1 MQPRLTQRRLRYMAF
16 ARKFCETMDTAQ
28 AYRDVFR
35 PMTNPKDSDKIH
47 GDKLL
52 KIKFVQDRIGEIITP
67 AVKALGVDQTF
78 VIRRLLETIDGDITD
93 YTKVVPGAAGDAA
106 DLMSLKEMREALPLS
121 KRRLVKKYK
130 VIYDQFGQVKSR
142 EIELEPK
149 QPAMELLAKIRG
161 WVSGDK
167 TILINGEEMMRRIE
181 QARAAA
187 VDRSEAIRGEFKK
200 TATYTQLQRPE
211 TVEKLRLEGPK
222 ADVDKTPPSDG
233 K

>member
-1 MQPRLTQRRLRYMAF
+1 MAPRLTQRRLRLMAF
-16 ARKFCETMDTAQ
+16 ARKFCETMDSAQ
-28 AYRDVFR
+28 SYRDVYR
-35 PMTNPKDSDKIH
+35 PLTNPMPGDKLH

-67 AVKALGVDQTF
+67 AVKALGIDQSF

-93 YTKVVPGAAGDAA
+93 YVKVVPGVDGRDQA
-106 DLMSLKEMREALPLS
+106 DLMSLQEMRDALPLA

-130 VIYDQFGQVKSR
+130 VIYDQFGMVKSR

-161 WVSGDK
+161 WVNGDK
-167 TILINGEEMMRRIE
+167 TILINGEEMMRKIE
-181 QARAAA
+181 EARAAA
-187 VDRSEAIRGEFKK
+187 VDRAEAIRGEFRKS
-200 TATYTQLQRPE
+200 ATFQQLQRPE
-211 TVEKLRLEGPK
+211 KVLQLTAPK
-222 ADVDKTPPSDG
+222 DETPPSDG